1 MGITSTTLDPGLD
14 TVSYDEVV
22 NDMDVPRT
30 GDADPVMINRNRSIL
45 RTILF
50 SSMIRAVSIYQPQGR
65 KLMMVWNQ
73 TVLSSGGRSRQRG
86 LQSKTRK
93 RRKK

>member
-45 RTILF
+45 MTILF
-50 SSMIRAVSIYQPQGR
+50 SSMIRAISLYQPQGR
-65 KLMMVWNQ
+65 KLMMV